1 MRYCTALGWIR
12 HRGSEAPVLPWM
24 AVKYLALA
32 TCCLV
37 AFVALVEWRL
47 GSLAQEGRVST
58 DLWAQEDSRINR
70 MNYVKIKAAGDHP
83 FWQSSGIS
91 PAATKPKGASRIL
104 VIGDSFVW
112 GDGYVNANDIWWRQL
127 ERELHRRGYW
137 SVEVVAAGFPGASTQ
152 HELAW
157 LQAGGLARLGSPDL
171 VILGYVS
178 NDPDMHDANGTPMV
192 LQIGRDIPMRQWPRL
207 DRTIGRVAPNLTA
220 QLRQRLSTKWQ
231 ASVQNAY
238 PYNQWE
244 LRLLDPPN
252 IDAYRNVVGEL
263 GSFLRSQ
270 GKPFFVVTLPNWPS
284 VDQFRPRFTP
294 IGEIFRSAGLP
305 FHDLLD
311 AFAREYPPG
320 GELLQWGINP
330 ANSHP
335 GTVSTRF
342 YARQTAD
349 ILERDYPGLLGAK
362 SPPAAWRRPR
372 INDWMPPAADVR
384 KVRDSEWEF
393 AYPSPSDEM
402 LEMPLGKRHV
412 VLAFEE
418 PVPIARLR
426 LSGEA
431 LASAEIFLV
440 GIDPATGIEGKEQ
453 AALGRRTGKMLAW
466 DTREVHGAG
475 RVNLIRIVAELAP
488 QATGAESRKLRV
500 SIDSGTNEVLP

>member
-1 MRYCTALGWIR
+1 MRYCTAFGWIR

-104 VIGDSFVW
+104 VIGDSFDP
-112 GDGYVNANDIWWRQL
+112 GHGYVNANDIWWRQL

-238 PYNQWE
+238 PYNEWE
-244 LRLLDPPN
+244 LRLLEPPN
-252 IDAYRNVVGEL
+252 IDAYREVVREL
-263 GSFLRSQ
+263 SELVHTS
-270 GKPFFVVTLPNWPS
+270 GKPFVAVTLPSWPS
-284 VDQFRPRFTP
+284 RKRFELRYRPIAP
-294 IGEIFRSAGLP
+294 IFSAAGLKFHDVLEDFLREFPAGGEI
-305 FHDLLD
+305 
-311 AFAREYPPG
+311 
-320 GELLQWGINP
+320 LQWGVNP
-330 ANSHP
+330 VNSHP
-335 GTVSTRF
+335 GPISTRF
-342 YARQTAD
+342 YARNV
-349 ILERDYPGLLGAK
+349 
-362 SPPAAWRRPR
+362 S
-372 INDWMPPAADVR
+372 
-384 KVRDSEWEF
+384 
-393 AYPSPSDEM
+393 
-402 LEMPLGKRHV
+402 
-412 VLAFEE
+412 
-418 PVPIARLR
+418 R
-426 LSGEA
+426 LS
-431 LASAEIFLV
+431 
-440 GIDPATGIEGKEQ
+440 
-453 AALGRRTGKMLAW
+453 RT
-466 DTREVHGAG
+466 
-475 RVNLIRIVAELAP
+475 
-488 QATGAESRKLRV
+488 
-500 SIDSGTNEVLP
+500 